1 MGSARLT
8 VRARA
13 VHSAAMVVR
22 LRIEGQSQGVKEAS
36 ALTQRFATRM
46 LSALAL
52 QDSELSLLICDDRV
66 MRRLNRQHRNIDKP
80 TDVLAFAM
88 REGPALVSMNDAL
101 GDVVISWPT
110 TKRQAR
116 SHGQPAERELC
127 LLLAH
132 GVLHLLGF
140 DHENRVTERRMMAR
154 AHMLMAAALKP
165 TSRVDKLRRR
175 SARR

>member
-13 VHSAAMVVR
+13 IHPAAMPVR
-22 LRIEGQSQGVKEAS
+22 LRIEGQSDGVEEAS
-36 ALTQRFATRM
+36 VLTKRFATRM
-46 LSALAL
+46 LSALTL
-52 QDSELSLLICDDRV
+52 QDAELSLLICDDRV
-66 MRRLNRQHRNIDKP
+66 MRRLNREHRHIDKP

-88 REGPALVSMNDAL
+88 REGPSIVSMNDTL

-140 DHENRVTERRMMAR
+140 DHADRVTERRMMAR
-154 AHMLMAAALKP
+154 AHMLMAAALRP

-175 SARR
+175 VAGR